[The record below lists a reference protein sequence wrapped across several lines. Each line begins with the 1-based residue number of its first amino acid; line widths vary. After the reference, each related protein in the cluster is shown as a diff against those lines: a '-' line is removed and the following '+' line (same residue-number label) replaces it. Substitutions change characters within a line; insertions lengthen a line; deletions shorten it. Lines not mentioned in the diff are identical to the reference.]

1 MIKNIILKPKGE
13 FSLKKLAGFT
23 KDKIIGK
30 KNIIIKNISSIQN
43 ASSGS
48 ITFIDNKKYIE
59 KLNSTKASACIIS
72 ENVYSKY
79 TSNGGMTF
87 LVSNN
92 PYLSYAKILNIF
104 YPDLKSIHK
113 EKNIQFVLSKSSQV
127 SKNVDLKNNVN
138 IGDETIINSFS
149 SIGPNVFIGPNCII
163 KGNVKINANCSV
175 VKNVTIDEDTLI
187 HHGSVLGSDGFGFA
201 PSKDGYTKI
210 EQLGGLKIGKKV
222 EIGANCTL
230 DRGALDDTVIGDGVI
245 FDNQIHI
252 AHNVVIG
259 KNSAIAASC
268 AIAGSSVIGEN
279 FQMGGLSGVLGHLKI
294 CDNVKVGAHT
304 LITKN
309 IDEPGEYIGIMPAQ
323 EHKAWAKSSVYI
335 KNKGK

>member
-1 MIKNIILKPKGE
+1 MSKPKS
-13 FSLKKLAGFT
+13 FNLA
-23 KDKIIGK
+23 DLEKILDATLVG
-30 KNIIIKNISSIQN
+30 NPECVVDNLATISNSNDTSI
-43 ASSGS
+43 SF
-48 ITFIDNKKYIE
+48 ITNKKYTQHLNDSKAAAVIVSSDFKIKKDGNYLKCDDPYSAYA
-59 KLNSTKASACIIS
+59 KLTHVFKSSDHDLPFIHPSAVIS
-72 ENVYSKY
+72 EDSEIDENVY
-79 TSNGGMTF
+79 
-87 LVSNN
+87 
-92 PYLSYAKILNIF
+92 
-104 YPDLKSIHK
+104 
-113 EKNIQFVLSKSSQV
+113 
-127 SKNVDLKNNVN
+127 
-138 IGDETIINSFS
+138 
-149 SIGPNVFIGPNCII
+149 IGPNVFIGPNCKI
-163 KGNVKINANCSV
+163 KKNVKINANCSI
-175 VKNVTIDEDTLI
+175 VKNVTIDEDSLI

-201 PSKDGYTKI
+201 PSKNGYTKI
-210 EQLGGLKIGKKV
+210 EQLGGLQIGKKV
-222 EIGANCTL
+222 EVGANCTI

-252 AHNVVIG
+252 AHNVMIG

-323 EHKAWAKSSVYI
+323 EHKAWTKSAIFI

>member
-1 MIKNIILKPKGE
+1 MSKPKS
-13 FSLKKLAGFT
+13 FNLA
-23 KDKIIGK
+23 DLEKILDATLVG
-30 KNIIIKNISSIQN
+30 NPECVVDNLATISNSNETSI
-43 ASSGS
+43 SF
-48 ITFIDNKKYIE
+48 ITNKKYTQHLNDSKAAAVIVSSDFE
-59 KLNSTKASACIIS
+59 IKKDGNYLKCDDPYSAYAKLTHVFKPSDHDLPFIHPSAVIS
-72 ENVYSKY
+72 EDSEIDENVY
-79 TSNGGMTF
+79 
-87 LVSNN
+87 
-92 PYLSYAKILNIF
+92 
-104 YPDLKSIHK
+104 
-113 EKNIQFVLSKSSQV
+113 
-127 SKNVDLKNNVN
+127 
-138 IGDETIINSFS
+138 
-149 SIGPNVFIGPNCII
+149 IGPNVFIGPNCKI
-163 KGNVKINANCSV
+163 KKNVKINANCSI
-175 VKNVTIDEDTLI
+175 VKNVTIGEDSLI

-201 PSKDGYTKI
+201 PSKNGYTKI
-210 EQLGGLKIGKKV
+210 EQLGGLQIGKKV
-222 EIGANCTL
+222 EVGANCTI

-252 AHNVVIG
+252 AHNVMIG

-323 EHKAWAKSSVYI
+323 EHKAWTKSAIFI